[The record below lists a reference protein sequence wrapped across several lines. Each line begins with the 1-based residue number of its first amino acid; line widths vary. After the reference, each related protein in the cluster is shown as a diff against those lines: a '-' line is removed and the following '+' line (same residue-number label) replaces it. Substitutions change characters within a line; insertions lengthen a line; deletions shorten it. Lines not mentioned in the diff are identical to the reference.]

1 MVQNQA
7 ICVIMKNKRGAV
19 IHRKIASFV
28 YKYYYTKYSFC
39 IIRRSG
45 MNNIPLPLMGFLN
58 YMETIKGK
66 SKSTVKEYHYDL
78 RTFFRYLK
86 VQRGLVPKTADF
98 EKIRIDDVDVELIK
112 SVTLNDLYGFIS
124 YVSFTRDNSNSAKA
138 RKVSTLR
145 SFFKFLH
152 SKMNMIDENPAADL
166 ETPKISSRHPVHLT
180 LSEAR
185 DLLSAV
191 DGEFRDRDYCIL
203 TLFLNCGLRLS
214 ELVSIDISN
223 IRDDTLTVIGKGNK
237 ERTVYLNDAC
247 LKAIEGYLKL
257 RPRDGVKD
265 RDALFLSKRK
275 QRISNKTVQYIVKK
289 YVKKAGLDTE
299 KYSAHKLRHTAATL
313 MYKHGNVDI
322 RALQQILGHSN
333 ISTTQIYTHVDD
345 KRLRDAVKR
354 NPLSNDKKDPTK

>member
-1 MVQNQA
+1 
-7 ICVIMKNKRGAV
+7 
-19 IHRKIASFV
+19 
-28 YKYYYTKYSFC
+28 
-39 IIRRSG
+39 
-45 MNNIPLPLMGFLN
+45 MNNIPLPLMSFLN
-58 YMETIKGK
+58 YMETIQGK
-66 SKSTVKEYHYDL
+66 SKNTVKEYYYDL

-86 VQRGLVPKTADF
+86 VQRGLVPKTTNFDD
-98 EKIRIDDVDVELIK
+98 IRIDDVDIDFLK
-112 SVTLNDLYGFIS
+112 TVTLNDLYGFIS

-145 SFFKFLH
+145 SFFKFLN
-152 SKMNMIDENPAADL
+152 SKMNMIDKNPAADL

-185 DLLSAV
+185 ELLDAV
-191 DGEFRDRDYCIL
+191 EGQFRERDYCML

-214 ELVSIDISN
+214 ELVSINISS
-223 IRDDTLTVIGKGNK
+223 IREDTLTVIGKGNK

-247 LKAIEGYLKL
+247 IRAIKDYLRV
-257 RPRDGVKD
+257 RPKESVKD

-289 YVKKAGLDTE
+289 YIKKAGLDTQ
-299 KYSAHKLRHTAATL
+299 KYSTHKLRHTAATL
-313 MYKHGNVDI
+313 MYKHGDVDI

-345 KRLRDAVKR
+345 KRLRAAVKR
-354 NPLSNDKKDPTK
+354 NPLSEDKSSNKKDPSD

>member
-1 MVQNQA
+1 
-7 ICVIMKNKRGAV
+7 
-19 IHRKIASFV
+19 
-28 YKYYYTKYSFC
+28 
-39 IIRRSG
+39 
-45 MNNIPLPLMGFLN
+45 MNNIPLPLMSFLN

-66 SKSTVKEYHYDL
+66 SKNTVTEYYYDL

-86 VQRGLVPKTADF
+86 VQRGLVPKIADF
-98 EKIRIDDVDVELIK
+98 EKIRIDDIDIEFIK

-124 YVSFTRDNSNSAKA
+124 YVSFVRNNSNSAKA

-152 SKMNMIDENPAADL
+152 VKMKMIDENPTDEL

-180 LSEAR
+180 LMEAR
-185 DLLSAV
+185 ELLDAV
-191 DGEFRDRDYCIL
+191 QGEFRDRDYCIL

-214 ELVSIDISN
+214 ELVSINISN
-223 IRDDTLTVIGKGNK
+223 IRGDTLTVIGKGNK
-237 ERTVYLNDAC
+237 ERTVYLNEAC
-247 LKAIEGYLKL
+247 LKAVEDYLRV

-275 QRISNKTVQYIVKK
+275 QRISNKTIQYIVKK
-289 YVKKAGLDTE
+289 YVEKAGLDTG

-313 MYKHGNVDI
+313 MYKHGDVDI
-322 RALQQILGHSN
+322 RALQQILGHSS

-345 KRLRDAVKR
+345 KRLRDAMKK
-354 NPLSNDKKDPTK
+354 NPLSNDKKDPHE